1 MRAQGCEYQLYR
13 DTFAVE
19 PRFFE
24 RVEQIAMEV
33 HLSRL
38 WAPNDATFLEYGRYL
53 GLLRRAG
60 FELYD
65 VSLGFCSGGEPMGL
79 ATFLEVSADCFE
91 AALNSVKN
99 TPNKKANW
107 PLRSI

>member
-1 MRAQGCEYQLYR
+1 M
-13 DTFAVE
+13 E

-60 FELYD
+60 FQLYD

-79 ATFLEVSADCFE
+79 TDLVQRSGYRTARQGGQHCENLLFAQPD
-91 AALNSVKN
+91 AGGASVMSEM
-99 TPNKKANW
+99 P
-107 PLRSI
+107 PLPLLQ